1 MSGSGAASSV
11 TAVIGPPCVKSQRS
25 PADARG
31 PADHGLMPGP
41 VLRPKSMTC
50 EFRRLDTRYRRGA
63 QRLALGKSHVDI
75 NLTESPQVAEAV
87 GADISGIA
95 LRFSSAVFPVG
106 NHLMLL

>member
-1 MSGSGAASSV
+1 
-11 TAVIGPPCVKSQRS
+11 
-25 PADARG
+25 
-31 PADHGLMPGP
+31 MPGP

-87 GADISGIA
+87 GGDLSRIA
-95 LRFSSAVFPVG
+95 LRFGSAVIPDGNPVMFLKTKW
-106 NHLMLL
+106 NFSLT